1 MNKEKKKILHMD
13 NEEDTLSS
21 VKTIL
26 EKEGFEVKPVTRGKT
41 AIEAIEKDKFDLVL
55 LDIMMPDLSGWD
67 VFTRLMKVAPQIKVI
82 FLSVLEVSP
91 ERKKQLIKNGVSD
104 YILKPF
110 DRADLVKRIKA
121 ALYEEK

>member
-26 EKEGFEVKPVTRGKT
+26 EKEGFEVTSVTRGQK
-41 AIEAIEKDKFDLVL
+41 AIDLIEGNGFDLVL

-67 VFTRLMKVAPQIKVI
+67 VFTRLMKTAPNIKVI
-82 FLSVLEVSP
+82 FLSVLEIST
-91 ERKKQLIKNGVSD
+91 ERKKQLSKHGVAD

-110 DRADLVKRIKA
+110 DRADLVRRVKA
-121 ALYEEK
+121 ALYEGK